1 MALLLALFIGLALGY
16 VLAREPNGHPAAKRP
31 RRSLPSRQRVKPAQ
45 LQAWIEAA
53 PVGWLSLDAEL
64 RIHDINPR
72 AEKLLKLPPTQLTR
86 GRLLSEAVAVAE
98 LEAIARLA
106 QAQERP
112 QRVEWQIDSDALEAY
127 ALPGEEGWV
136 ALLLQSRRSL
146 EAQLEQQERWVSDVA
161 HELKTPLT
169 ALLLVGESLAS
180 QVEDRHGLLVQRLQ
194 RELQRLQELVSDLL
208 ELSRLENLLPREE
221 GRYDQVELREL
232 VEAAWAS
239 LRPLAE
245 QRQIELALAGPS
257 PCPARGDGPR
267 LHRALLNLLDNA
279 LRYSPE
285 GSAIEVGLRSSG
297 DWWLIDVRDHGMGLS
312 DEDRSHMFE
321 RFYRGD
327 PSRVRSQRAG
337 SGLGLAIVQQIAVTH
352 GGRIQGRNHPQGGT
366 VMELVLPK
374 GD

>member
-1 MALLLALFIGLALGY
+1 MALLLALLIGLALGY
-16 VLAREPNGHPAAKRP
+16 VLGREPNGRPRAKPR

-64 RIHDINPR
+64 RIDDINPR

-86 GRLLSEAVAVAE
+86 GRLLTEAVAVAE

-112 QRVEWQIDSDALEAY
+112 QRVEWVIDSDALEAY

-208 ELSRLENLLPREE
+208 ELSRLENLLPREG

-245 QRQIELALAGPS
+245 QRQIYLALVGPS

-279 LRYSPE
+279 LRYSPD

-297 DWWLIDVRDHGMGLS
+297 NWWLIDVRDHGSGLS

>member
-16 VLAREPNGHPAAKRP
+16 VLAREPNGRPAAKRP

-297 DWWLIDVRDHGMGLS
+297 EWWLIDVRDHGMGLS

>member
-16 VLAREPNGHPAAKRP
+16 VLAREPNGRPAAKRP

-72 AEKLLKLPPTQLTR
+72 AEKLLKLPPTQVTR

-208 ELSRLENLLPREE
+208 ELSRLENLLPREG

>member
-1 MALLLALFIGLALGY
+1 MALLLALLIGLALGY
-16 VLAREPNGHPAAKRP
+16 TLGREPNGRPRAKPR

-64 RIHDINPR
+64 RIDDINPR

-86 GRLLSEAVAVAE
+86 GRLLTEAVAMPE

-112 QRVEWQIDSDALEAY
+112 QRVEWVIDSDALEAY
-127 ALPGEEGWV
+127 ALPGEDGWV

-221 GRYDQVELREL
+221 GRYAPVELREL

-245 QRQIELALAGPS
+245 QRQSCLALAGPS

-279 LRYSPE
+279 LRYSPD

-297 DWWLIDVRDHGMGLS
+297 NWWLIDVRDHGSGLS

>member
-1 MALLLALFIGLALGY
+1 MALLLALLIGLALGY
-16 VLAREPNGHPAAKRP
+16 ALAREPNGRPVAKPR

-64 RIHDINPR
+64 RIDDINPR

-86 GRLLSEAVAVAE
+86 GRLLTEAVAMPE

-112 QRVEWQIDSDALEAY
+112 QRVEWVIDSDALEAY

-245 QRQIELALAGPS
+245 QRQIYLALVGPS

-279 LRYSPE
+279 LRYSPD

-297 DWWLIDVRDHGMGLS
+297 NWWLIDVRDHGSGLS

>member
-1 MALLLALFIGLALGY
+1 MALLLALLIGLALGY
-16 VLAREPNGHPAAKRP
+16 VLGREPNGRPRAKPR

-64 RIHDINPR
+64 RIDDINPR

-86 GRLLSEAVAVAE
+86 GRLLTEAVAMAE

-112 QRVEWQIDSDALEAY
+112 QRVEWVIDSDALEAY

-221 GRYDQVELREL
+221 GRYDPVELREL

-245 QRQIELALAGPS
+245 QRQIYLALAGPS

-279 LRYSPE
+279 LRYSPD

-297 DWWLIDVRDHGMGLS
+297 NWWLIDVRDHGSGLS

>member
-1 MALLLALFIGLALGY
+1 MALLLALLIGLALGY
-16 VLAREPNGHPAAKRP
+16 VLAREPNGRPVTKPP
-31 RRSLPSRQRVKPAQ
+31 RRSLPSRQRVKPHQ

-98 LEAIARLA
+98 LGAIARLA

-232 VEAAWAS
+232 VESAWAS
-239 LRPLAE
+239 LRPIAE
-245 QRQIELALAGPS
+245 QRQIDLALAGPS

>member
-1 MALLLALFIGLALGY
+1 MALLLALLIGLALGY
-16 VLAREPNGHPAAKRP
+16 ALGREPNGRPRAKPR
-31 RRSLPSRQRVKPAQ
+31 RRSLPNRQRVKPAQ

-64 RIHDINPR
+64 RIDDINPR

-86 GRLLSEAVAVAE
+86 GRLLTEAVAVAE

-106 QAQERP
+106 QTQERP
-112 QRVEWQIDSDALEAY
+112 QRVEWVIDSDALEAY

-221 GRYDQVELREL
+221 GRYAPVELREL

-245 QRQIELALAGPS
+245 QRQIYLALVGPS

-279 LRYSPE
+279 LRYSPD

-297 DWWLIDVRDHGMGLS
+297 NWWLIDVRDHGSGLS

>member
-1 MALLLALFIGLALGY
+1 MALLLALLIGLALGY
-16 VLAREPNGHPAAKRP
+16 VLGREPNGRPRAKPR

-64 RIHDINPR
+64 RIDDINPR

-86 GRLLSEAVAVAE
+86 GRLLTEAVAMAE

-112 QRVEWQIDSDALEAY
+112 QRVEWVIDSDALEAY

-221 GRYDQVELREL
+221 GRYAPVELREL

-245 QRQIELALAGPS
+245 QRQIYLALVGPS

-279 LRYSPE
+279 LRYSPD

-297 DWWLIDVRDHGMGLS
+297 NWWLIDVRDHGSGLS